1 VSRVVHRIEAESY
14 AILRSRIDTSS
25 YAPLTRAVIE
35 RVIHSTADVTLLDE
49 IVCDEVTLTVAAE
62 ALAGGARIVADV
74 GMVAAGITS
83 RPVVSLVAS
92 PEAARLAASAG
103 ITRSAAAVRLAL
115 AHVGPGAVWAIGC
128 APTALVELIALAEQ
142 AQPVLVVGMPV
153 GFVGAVESK
162 EALRASG
169 LPSVS
174 NRSEKGGSSMAA
186 AVVNALLYAEDAS
199 S

>member
-1 VSRVVHRIEAESY
+1 MSRAVHPIEAESY
-14 AILRSRIDTSS
+14 AILRSRVDTSS
-25 YAPLTRAVIE
+25 LAPLTRAVIE
-35 RVIHSTADVTLLDE
+35 RVIHSTADVSLVDE

-92 PEAARLAASAG
+92 PDAARLAASAG

-115 AHVGPGAVWAIGC
+115 AQVGPGAVWAIGC
-128 APTALVELIALAEQ
+128 APTALTELIALAEQ
-142 AQPVLVVGMPV
+142 ARPVLVVGMPV

-162 EALRASG
+162 AALRESG
-169 LPSVS
+169 LPAVS

-186 AVVNALLYAEDAS
+186 AVVNALLYAEDAAS
-199 S
+199 

>member
-1 VSRVVHRIEAESY
+1 LA
-14 AILRSRIDTSS
+14 T
-25 YAPLTRAVIE
+25 LTRAVVE
-35 RVIHSTADVTLLDE
+35 RVIHSTADVSLVDDM
-49 IVCDEVTLTVAAE
+49 VCDEVTLTVAAE
-62 ALAGGARIVADV
+62 ALRGGARIVADV
-74 GMVAAGITS
+74 AMVAAGITT

-92 PEAARLAASAG
+92 PEAAQLAASAG

-115 AHVGPGAVWAIGC
+115 AQVGPGAVWAIGC
-128 APTALVELIALAEQ
+128 APTALLELIALAD
-142 AQPVLVVGMPV
+142 AAAPVLVVGVPV

-186 AVVNALLYAEDAS
+186 AVVNALLYAEES

>member
-1 VSRVVHRIEAESY
+1 MSRVVHPIEAESY
-14 AILRSRIDTSS
+14 EILRSRVDTASF
-25 YAPLTRAVIE
+25 APLTRAVIE
-35 RVIHSTADVTLLDE
+35 RVIHSTADVSMLDE
-49 IVCDEVTLTVAAE
+49 IVCDEITLTVAAE
-62 ALAGGARIVADV
+62 ALRAGARIVADV

-92 PEAARLAASAG
+92 PEAAALAASAG
-103 ITRSAAAVRLAL
+103 ITRSAAAVRLAM

-128 APTALVELIALAEQ
+128 APTALMELLALGDSA
-142 AQPVLVVGMPV
+142 APVLVVGMPV

-162 EALRASG
+162 DALRASG

-186 AVVNALLYAEDAS
+186 AVVNALLYAEELS
-199 S
+199 

>member
-1 VSRVVHRIEAESY
+1 MTRVVHPIEAESY
-14 AILRSRIDTSS
+14 EILRSRVDTS
-25 YAPLTRAVIE
+25 AFATLTRAVVE
-35 RVIHSTADVTLLDE
+35 RVIHSTADISLVDDM
-49 IVCDEVTLTVAAE
+49 VCDEVTLTVAAE
-62 ALAGGARIVADV
+62 ALRGGARIVADV
-74 GMVAAGITS
+74 AMVAAGITT

-92 PEAARLAASAG
+92 PEAAQLAASAG

-115 AHVGPGAVWAIGC
+115 AQVGPGAVWAIGC
-128 APTALVELIALAEQ
+128 APTALLELIALAD
-142 AQPVLVVGMPV
+142 AAAPVLVVGVPV

-186 AVVNALLYAEDAS
+186 AVVNALLYAEES

>member
-1 VSRVVHRIEAESY
+1 MTRVVHPIEAESY
-14 AILRSRIDTSS
+14 EILRSRVDTSTF
-25 YAPLTRAVIE
+25 PTLTRAVIE
-35 RVIHSTADVTLLDE
+35 RVIHSTADVSLVDD
-49 IVCDEVTLTVAAE
+49 IVCDEITLTMAAE
-62 ALAGGARIVADV
+62 ALRGGARIVADV
-74 GMVAAGITS
+74 AMVAAGITS

-115 AHVGPGAVWAIGC
+115 AQVGPGAVWAIGC
-128 APTALVELIALAEQ
+128 APTALIELIALAD
-142 AQPVLVVGMPV
+142 AAAPMLVVGVPV

-162 EALRASG
+162 EALRDSG

-174 NRSEKGGSSMAA
+174 NRSEKGGSPMAA
-186 AVVNALLYAEDAS
+186 AVVNALLYAEES

>member
-1 VSRVVHRIEAESY
+1 MTRVVHPIEAESY
-14 AILRSRIDTSS
+14 EILRSRVDTT
-25 YAPLTRAVIE
+25 AFATLTRAVVE
-35 RVIHSTADVTLLDE
+35 RVIHSTADVSLVDDM
-49 IVCDEVTLTVAAE
+49 VCDEVTLTVAAE
-62 ALAGGARIVADV
+62 ALRGGARIVADV
-74 GMVAAGITS
+74 AMVAAGITT

-92 PEAARLAASAG
+92 PEAAQLAASAG

-115 AHVGPGAVWAIGC
+115 AQVGPGAVWAIGC
-128 APTALVELIALAEQ
+128 APTALLELIALAD
-142 AQPVLVVGMPV
+142 AAAPVLVVGVPV

-186 AVVNALLYAEDAS
+186 AVVNALLYAEES

>member
-1 VSRVVHRIEAESY
+1 MSRVVHPIEAESY
-14 AILRSRIDTSS
+14 AILRARVDTSS
-25 YAPLTRAVIE
+25 FAPLTRAVIE

-49 IVCDEVTLTVAAE
+49 IVCDEVTLVVAAE
-62 ALAGGARIVADV
+62 ALASGARIVADV

-83 RPVVSLVAS
+83 RPVVSLVAT

-115 AHVGPGAVWAIGC
+115 AQVGPGAVWAIGC
-128 APTALVELIALAEQ
+128 APTALTELIALAEQ
-142 AQPVLVVGMPV
+142 AAPVLVVGMPV

-162 EALRASG
+162 EALRDSG

-186 AVVNALLYAEDAS
+186 AVVNALLYAEDAAS
-199 S
+199 

>member
-1 VSRVVHRIEAESY
+1 MSRVVHPIEAESY
-14 AILRSRIDTSS
+14 EILRSRVDTSS
-25 YAPLTRAVIE
+25 FPPLTRAVIE
-35 RVIHSTADVTLLDE
+35 RVIHSTADVSLLDE
-49 IVCDEVTLTVAAE
+49 IVCDEITLTVAAE
-62 ALAGGARIVADV
+62 ALWNGARIVADV

-92 PEAARLAASAG
+92 PEAAALAASAG

-128 APTALVELIALAEQ
+128 APTALMELLALADM
-142 AQPVLVVGMPV
+142 AAPVLVVGMPV

-162 EALRASG
+162 VALRESG
-169 LPSVS
+169 LPAVS

-186 AVVNALLYAEDAS
+186 AVVNALLYAEELS
-199 S
+199 

>member
-1 VSRVVHRIEAESY
+1 VHPIEAESY
-14 AILRSRIDTSS
+14 EILRSRVDTS
-25 YAPLTRAVIE
+25 AFATLTRAVVE
-35 RVIHSTADVTLLDE
+35 RVIHSTADVSLVDDM
-49 IVCDEVTLTVAAE
+49 VCDEVTLTVAAE
-62 ALAGGARIVADV
+62 ALRGGARIVADV
-74 GMVAAGITS
+74 AMVAAGITT

-92 PEAARLAASAG
+92 PEAAQLAASAG

-115 AHVGPGAVWAIGC
+115 AQVGPGAVWAIGC
-128 APTALVELIALAEQ
+128 APTALLELIALAD
-142 AQPVLVVGMPV
+142 AAAPVLVVGVPV

-186 AVVNALLYAEDAS
+186 AVVNALLYAEES

>member
-1 VSRVVHRIEAESY
+1 MSRVVHPIEAESY
-14 AILRSRIDTSS
+14 AILRARVDTSS
-25 YAPLTRAVIE
+25 FAPLTRAVIE

-49 IVCDEVTLTVAAE
+49 IVCDEVTLVVAAE
-62 ALAGGARIVADV
+62 ALASGARIVADV

-83 RPVVSLVAS
+83 RPVVSLVAT

-115 AHVGPGAVWAIGC
+115 AQVGPGAVWAIGC
-128 APTALVELIALAEQ
+128 APTALTELIALAEQ
-142 AQPVLVVGMPV
+142 AAPVLVVGMPV

-162 EALRASG
+162 EALRDSG

-186 AVVNALLYAEDAS
+186 AVVNALLYAEES

>member
-1 VSRVVHRIEAESY
+1 MTRVVHPIEAESY
-14 AILRSRIDTSS
+14 EILRSRVDTSAFAS
-25 YAPLTRAVIE
+25 LTRAVVE
-35 RVIHSTADVTLLDE
+35 RVIHSTADVSLVDDM
-49 IVCDEVTLTVAAE
+49 VCDEVTLTVAAE
-62 ALAGGARIVADV
+62 ALRGGARIVADV
-74 GMVAAGITS
+74 AMVAAGITT

-92 PEAARLAASAG
+92 PEAAQLAASAG

-115 AHVGPGAVWAIGC
+115 AQVGPGAVWAIGC
-128 APTALVELIALAEQ
+128 APTALLELIALAD
-142 AQPVLVVGMPV
+142 AAAPVLVVGVPV

-186 AVVNALLYAEDAS
+186 AVVNALLYAEES

>member
-1 VSRVVHRIEAESY
+1 MSRDVHPIEAQSY
-14 AILRSRIDTSS
+14 EILRSRVDTSS
-25 YAPLTRAVIE
+25 FPPLTRAVIE
-35 RVIHSTADVTLLDE
+35 RVIHSTADVSLLDE
-49 IVCDEVTLTVAAE
+49 IVCDEITLTVAAE
-62 ALAGGARIVADV
+62 ALRSGARIVADV
-74 GMVAAGITS
+74 AMVAAGITS

-92 PEAARLAASAG
+92 PEAAALAASAG

-128 APTALVELIALAEQ
+128 APTALMELLALAER
-142 AQPVLVVGMPV
+142 AAPVLVVGMPV

-162 EALRASG
+162 DALRESG

-186 AVVNALLYAEDAS
+186 AVVNALLYAEELS
-199 S
+199 